1 MAYNIKEYISLR
13 TEREAAA
20 QNALE
25 KAREA
30 SVAKSLAELAKE
42 DADKLSRDE
51 FAARAQIQADERNA
65 LTARAVLAARGE
77 DTTEAD
83 AALADYAEALGQFSA
98 QYTRPTFEEAMAA
111 ARGE

>member
-1 MAYNIKEYISLR
+1 MTPDEYRAIVL
-13 TEREAAA
+13 EHGAAVELADEAIAAA
-20 QNALE
+20 NTARDEANAL
-25 KAREA
+25 
-30 SVAKSLAELAKE
+30 AEQ
-42 DADKLSRDE
+42 E
-51 FAARAQIQADERNA
+51 FAARKTLLAAERDA

-83 AALADYAEALGQFSA
+83 AVLADYAEALGQHSA